1 MNKLFSKAI
10 KNKLTFFFL
19 MPEKTPYFSWKLG
32 PLPKGCQLCVQG
44 KKLVLFVTGLCPRN
58 CFYCPISD
66 KKYQQDVIYANEWP
80 IKENEQEN
88 IFREAELCGAKGA
101 GITGGDPLVKLER
114 TVTLIKNFKQRF
126 GQHFH
131 IHLYTSLNLI
141 AEEALK
147 QLYEAGLDEIRV
159 HPDLDNRILWP
170 KISLLKRFSWE
181 VGVEIPLIPT
191 KEKETKELIDFIQ
204 TKVDFLNLNELEISD
219 TNANHLIEKHFL
231 PKDSM
236 SYGVSGSEG
245 LGFKILEYVEKKYP
259 SLKVHYCTTTLK
271 DKVQLAERIK
281 RRAKNI
287 KEIFDVVTDEG
298 MLRRGAI
305 YLPEINPQTT
315 RETLE
320 KIKRNEISVNQFLE
334 RLTLLKEELL
344 KKFHLT
350 NTKIDVQKLRILLS
364 QKDVKRYAKEIKK
377 LNLIPVLVEEY
388 PTYDGLEIEIEP
400 I

>member
-1 MNKLFSKAI
+1 M
-10 KNKLTFFFL
+10 
-19 MPEKTPYFSWKLG
+19 EKTPYFSWKLG
-32 PLPKGCQLCVQG
+32 PLPKGCQLCIQG
-44 KKLVLFVTGLCPRN
+44 KKLVLFVTGLCPRK

-66 KKYQQDVIYANEWP
+66 KKSQKDVIYANEWP
-80 IKENEQEN
+80 IKENELET
-88 IFREAELCGAKGA
+88 IFKEAELCGAKGA

-141 AEEALK
+141 TEETLK
-147 QLYEAGLDEIRV
+147 HLYYSGLDEIRV
-159 HPDLDNRILWP
+159 HPDLDDRTLWP
-170 KISLLKRFSWE
+170 KISLLKKFSWD

-191 KEKETKELIDFIQ
+191 KEMETKKLIDLIQ
-204 TKVDFLNLNELEISD
+204 DKVDFLNINELEISD
-219 TNANHLIEKHFL
+219 TNANHLVEKHFL

-236 SYGVSGSEG
+236 SYGVKGSGE
-245 LGFKILEYVEKKYP
+245 LGIELLNYVEKNYP
-259 SLKVHYCTTTLK
+259 QFNVHYCTTTLK
-271 DKVQLAERIK
+271 DRVQLAERIK

-287 KEIFDVVTDEG
+287 KEIFDVVTEEG
-298 MLRRGAI
+298 MLKRGAI
-305 YLPEINPQTT
+305 YLPEISPQTT

-320 KIKRNEISVNQFLE
+320 KIKQNEKLANQFLE
-334 RLTLLKEELL
+334 KLDFLKKELL

-350 NTKIDVQKLRILLS
+350 RTKIDVQKLRILLS

-377 LNLIPVLVEEY
+377 LNLIPALVEEY
-388 PTYDGLEIEIEP
+388 PTHDGLEIEIEQ

>member
-1 MNKLFSKAI
+1 M
-10 KNKLTFFFL
+10 
-19 MPEKTPYFSWKLG
+19 
-32 PLPKGCQLCVQG
+32 
-44 KKLVLFVTGLCPRN
+44 FVTGLCPRK

-66 KKYQQDVIYANEWP
+66 KKYQKDVIYANEWP

-88 IFREAELCGAKGA
+88 IFREAEFCGAKGA

-114 TVTLIKNFKQRF
+114 TVTLIKDFKQRF

-131 IHLYTSLNLI
+131 IHLYTSLTLI
-141 AEEALK
+141 TEEVLK
-147 QLYEAGLDEIRV
+147 QLYDSGLDELRV
-159 HPDLDNRILWP
+159 HPDLEDKTLWP
-170 KISLLKRFSWE
+170 RISFLKKFSWD

-191 KEKETKELIDFIQ
+191 QEKETKELIDFIQ

-219 TNANHLIEKHFL
+219 TNANHLVEKHFL

-236 SYGVSGSEG
+236 SYGVSGSERLG
-245 LGFKILEYVEKKYP
+245 LRLLEYVEKKYP
-259 SLKVHYCTTTLK
+259 SFKVHYCTTTLK

-287 KEIFDVVTDEG
+287 KEIFDVVTEEG
-298 MLRRGAI
+298 MLKRGAI

-320 KIKRNEISVNQFLE
+320 KIKQNKKLINQFLE
-334 RLTLLKEELL
+334 RLNVLKEELL

-350 NTKIDVQKLRILLS
+350 STKIDVQKLRILLS
-364 QKDVKRYAKEIKK
+364 KKDVKRYAKEIKK
-377 LNLIPVLVEEY
+377 LNLIPALVEEY
-388 PTYDGLEIEIEP
+388 PTHDGLEIEIEQ

>member
-1 MNKLFSKAI
+1 M
-10 KNKLTFFFL
+10 
-19 MPEKTPYFSWKLG
+19 EKTPYFSWKLG

-44 KKLVLFVTGLCPRN
+44 KKLVLFITGLCPRK

-66 KKYQQDVIYANEWP
+66 KKSQKDVIYANEWP
-80 IKENEQEN
+80 IKENELET
-88 IFREAELCGAKGA
+88 IFKEAELCGAKGA

-141 AEEALK
+141 TEETLK
-147 QLYEAGLDEIRV
+147 HLYYSGLDEIRV
-159 HPDLDNRILWP
+159 HPDLDDRTLWP
-170 KISLLKRFSWE
+170 KISLLKKFSWD

-191 KEKETKELIDFIQ
+191 KEMETKKLIDLIQ
-204 TKVDFLNLNELEISD
+204 DKVDFLNINELEISD
-219 TNANHLIEKHFL
+219 TNANHLVEKHFL

-236 SYGVSGSEG
+236 SYGVKGSGE
-245 LGFKILEYVEKKYP
+245 LGIELLNYVEKNYP
-259 SLKVHYCTTTLK
+259 QFNVHYCTTTLK
-271 DKVQLAERIK
+271 DRVQLAERIK

-287 KEIFDVVTDEG
+287 KEIFDVVTEEG
-298 MLRRGAI
+298 MLKRGAI
-305 YLPEINPQTT
+305 YLPEISPQTT

-320 KIKRNEISVNQFLE
+320 KIKQNEKLANQFLE
-334 RLTLLKEELL
+334 KLDFLKKELL

-350 NTKIDVQKLRILLS
+350 RTKIDVQKLRILLS

-377 LNLIPVLVEEY
+377 LNLIPALVEEY
-388 PTYDGLEIEIEP
+388 PTHDGLEIEIEQ

>member
-1 MNKLFSKAI
+1 M
-10 KNKLTFFFL
+10 
-19 MPEKTPYFSWKLG
+19 EKTPHFSWKLG
-32 PLPKGCQLCVQG
+32 PLSKGCQLCVQG
-44 KKLVLFVTGLCPRN
+44 KKLVLFVTGLCPRK

-66 KKYQQDVIYANEWP
+66 KKSQKDVIYANEWP
-80 IKENEQEN
+80 IKENELET
-88 IFREAELCGAKGA
+88 IFKEAELCGAKGA
-101 GITGGDPLVKLER
+101 GITGGDPLVKLKR

-141 AEEALK
+141 TEETLK
-147 QLYEAGLDEIRV
+147 HLYYSGLDEIRV
-159 HPDLDNRILWP
+159 HPDLDDRTLWP
-170 KISLLKRFSWE
+170 KISLLKKFSWD

-191 KEKETKELIDFIQ
+191 KEMETKKLIDLIQ
-204 TKVDFLNLNELEISD
+204 DKVDFLNINELEISD
-219 TNANHLIEKHFL
+219 TNANHLVEKHFL

-236 SYGVSGSEG
+236 SYGVKGSGE
-245 LGFKILEYVEKKYP
+245 LGIELLNYVEKNYP
-259 SLKVHYCTTTLK
+259 QFKVHYCTTTLK
-271 DKVQLAERIK
+271 DRVQLAERIK

-287 KEIFDVVTDEG
+287 KEIFDVVTEEG

-305 YLPEINPQTT
+305 NLPEISPQTT

-320 KIKRNEISVNQFLE
+320 KIKQNEKLANQFLE
-334 RLTLLKEELL
+334 KLDFLKKELL

-350 NTKIDVQKLRILLS
+350 RTKIDVQKLRILLS

-377 LNLIPVLVEEY
+377 LNLIPALVEEY
-388 PTYDGLEIEIEP
+388 PTHDGLEIEIEQ

>member
-1 MNKLFSKAI
+1 M
-10 KNKLTFFFL
+10 
-19 MPEKTPYFSWKLG
+19 EKTPYFSWKLG

-44 KKLVLFVTGLCPRN
+44 KKLVLFITGLCPRK

-66 KKYQQDVIYANEWP
+66 KKSQKDVIYANEWP
-80 IKENEQEN
+80 IKENELET
-88 IFREAELCGAKGA
+88 IFKEAELCGAKGA

-141 AEEALK
+141 TEETLK
-147 QLYEAGLDEIRV
+147 HLYYSGLDEIRV
-159 HPDLDNRILWP
+159 HPDLDDRTLWP
-170 KISLLKRFSWE
+170 KISLLKKFSWD

-191 KEKETKELIDFIQ
+191 KEMETKKLIDLIQ
-204 TKVDFLNLNELEISD
+204 DKVDFLNINELEISD
-219 TNANHLIEKHFL
+219 TNANHLVEKHFL

-236 SYGVSGSEG
+236 SYGVKGSGE
-245 LGFKILEYVEKKYP
+245 LGIELLNYVEKNYP
-259 SLKVHYCTTTLK
+259 QFNVQYCTTTLK
-271 DKVQLAERIK
+271 DRVQLAERIK

-287 KEIFDVVTDEG
+287 KEIFDIVTEEG
-298 MLRRGAI
+298 MLKRGAI
-305 YLPEINPQTT
+305 YLPEISPQTT

-320 KIKRNEISVNQFLE
+320 KIKQNEKLANQFLE
-334 RLTLLKEELL
+334 KLDFLKEELL

-350 NTKIDVQKLRILLS
+350 RTKIDVQKLRILHS
-364 QKDVKRYAKEIKK
+364 QKDVKKYAKEIKK
-377 LNLIPVLVEEY
+377 MNLIPALVEEY
-388 PTYDGLEIEIEP
+388 PTHDGLEIEIEQ

>member
-1 MNKLFSKAI
+1 M
-10 KNKLTFFFL
+10 
-19 MPEKTPYFSWKLG
+19 EKTPYFSWKLG

-44 KKLVLFVTGLCPRN
+44 KKLVLFITGLCPRK

-66 KKYQQDVIYANEWP
+66 KKSQKDVIYANEWP
-80 IKENEQEN
+80 IKENELET
-88 IFREAELCGAKGA
+88 IFKEAELCGAKGA

-141 AEEALK
+141 TEETLK
-147 QLYEAGLDEIRV
+147 HLYYSGLDEIRV
-159 HPDLDNRILWP
+159 HPDLDDRTLWP
-170 KISLLKRFSWE
+170 KISLLKKFSWD

-191 KEKETKELIDFIQ
+191 KEMETKKLIDLIQ
-204 TKVDFLNLNELEISD
+204 DKVDFLNINELEISD
-219 TNANHLIEKHFL
+219 TNANHLVEKHFL

-236 SYGVSGSEG
+236 SYGVKGSGE
-245 LGFKILEYVEKKYP
+245 LGIELLNYVEKNYP
-259 SLKVHYCTTTLK
+259 QFNVHYCTTTLK
-271 DKVQLAERIK
+271 DRVQLAERIK

-287 KEIFDVVTDEG
+287 KEIFDVVTEEG

-305 YLPEINPQTT
+305 YLPEISPQTT

-320 KIKRNEISVNQFLE
+320 KIKQNEKLANQFLE
-334 RLTLLKEELL
+334 KLDFLKKELL

-350 NTKIDVQKLRILLS
+350 RTKIDVQKLRILLS

-377 LNLIPVLVEEY
+377 LNLIPALVEEY
-388 PTYDGLEIEIEP
+388 PTHDGLEIEIEQ